1 MVRAPKPGI
10 TGQSEEVELLSGAR
24 EPWNHRGEAVW
35 QELQPWREADARFLA
50 SKGRSGEETPH
61 LPFPLVS
68 GLSLVPTLATP
79 SQALVN
85 KRGREVQCPQVSFLR
100 PEQGGGWTRV
110 GQEPVEIS
118 QKSGAKS
125 TKSLPSSS
133 FHSGG
138 SQTVDTPPTPPTP
151 ENEKRAY
158 DPITLSA
165 VEKNRAGAE
174 LEVGGAVLNRG
185 TGGL

>member
-1 MVRAPKPGI
+1 MEGGRCQIPSVKGKEWRRNSSSSFSPGFW
-10 TGQSEEVELLSGAR
+10 SLSGA
-24 EPWNHRGEAVW
+24 HIG
-35 QELQPWREADARFLA
+35 
-50 SKGRSGEETPH
+50 H
-61 LPFPLVS
+61 
-68 GLSLVPTLATP
+68 

-85 KRGREVQCPQVSFLR
+85 KRGQEVQCPQVSFLR